1 MKVKVFAVLKEFM
14 PVESEV
20 ESVASVADLLA
31 LLKLNYPEAKKILE
45 QSRVATNT
53 SILKLDDNITAY
65 EELCII
71 PPSSG
76 G

>member
-1 MKVKVFAVLKEFM
+1 MKIKVFAVLKDFM

-20 ESVASVADLLA
+20 ESVSSVSDLIA
-31 LLKLNYPEAKKILE
+31 LLKLNYPDAATILS

-53 SILKLDDNITAY
+53 AILKLDDNITAY

>member
-1 MKVKVFAVLKEFM
+1 MKVKVFAVLKDFM
-14 PVESEV
+14 PEESDI
-20 ESVASVADLLA
+20 ESVSSVSDLIA
-31 LLKLNYPEAKKILE
+31 HLKLNYPDAKNILD

-53 SILKLDDNITAY
+53 AILKLDDYIIGY